1 MAPLEHTPGSQ
12 FIARTFCDFVRARPT
27 SSLTLV
33 ILENCTVQRHQEFR
47 ECGFDAIPVGN

>member
-12 FIARTFCDFVRARPT
+12 FIARTFCDFVRARPP